1 MKQAN
6 QCVSTCAVIPLLFV
20 LSLLF
25 SKWPMSALPPKSRHC
40 GAGPRSEAD
49 QQSAAFFVLNALL
62 HCLWSSLRRP
72 KGGERLWQLPIRGND
87 SLFGK
92 QWVVF
97 HVVEMQLQSWLTMSA
112 FEGKADIA
120 QASSN
125 VSL

>member
-1 MKQAN
+1 MADVRFTPKKQTLRGGP
-6 QCVSTCAVIPLLFV
+6 QVR
-20 LSLLF
+20 
-25 SKWPMSALPPKSRHC
+25 SRP
-40 GAGPRSEAD
+40 GQP
-49 QQSAAFFVLNALL
+49 AAFFVLNALL